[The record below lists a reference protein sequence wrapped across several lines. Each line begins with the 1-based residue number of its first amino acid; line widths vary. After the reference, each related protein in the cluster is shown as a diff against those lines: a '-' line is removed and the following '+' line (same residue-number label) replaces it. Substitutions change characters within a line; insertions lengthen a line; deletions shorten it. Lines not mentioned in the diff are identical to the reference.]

1 MTKYSIMKFLLSLY
15 SFLTLC
21 SISLSQADIHQEII
35 QLVNYVRQEPKLFL
49 EEIALPYIQ
58 ENALENSSYSKS
70 LIRTLR
76 SQRALPALNKN
87 ENLTKM
93 AVDYALEAGKRGW
106 TDHIRT
112 EARFKKYAPEIDITG
127 ENLQFG
133 SMNAVVVVMDLLIDQ
148 DVRNLG
154 HRKNILDPDFTEIG
168 VAFGMHKTYETIGV
182 MVFGGF
188 DSINR

>member
-1 MTKYSIMKFLLSLY
+1 MKFLMSLF
-15 SFLTLC
+15 SFLAINT
-21 SISLSQADIHQEII
+21 ISMSQEEIQQEII
-35 QLVNYVRQEPKLFL
+35 QLVNFVRQEPQQFL
-49 EEIALPYIQ
+49 DEIALPYIK
-58 ENALENSSYSKS
+58 ENALETSSYSKS

-76 SQRALPALNKN
+76 TQRALPALRKN

-112 EARFKKYAPEIDITG
+112 EARFKKYAPEMNVTG

-133 SMNAVVVVMDLLIDQ
+133 SMSAVEVVMDLLIDQ
-148 DVRNLG
+148 DIQHLG
-154 HRKNILDPDFTEIG
+154 HRENILDIDFTQIG
-168 VAFGMHKTYETIGV
+168 VAYDRHKTYETIGV

-188 DSINR
+188 DMD

>member
-1 MTKYSIMKFLLSLY
+1 MCLF
-15 SFLTLC
+15 SFLTVPT
-21 SISLSQADIHQEII
+21 ISFSQEEIHHEII
-35 QLVNYVRQEPKLFL
+35 QLVNFVRQEPQRFL
-49 EEIALPYIQ
+49 EEIALPYIE
-58 ENALENSSYSKS
+58 ENALENNSYAKS
-70 LIRTLR
+70 LIR
-76 SQRALPALNKN
+76 ALPSQLVLPVLNKN

-112 EARFKKYAPEIDITG
+112 EARFKKYAPKINITG

-133 SMNAVVVVMDLLIDQ
+133 SMSALEVVMDLLIDQ

-154 HRKNILDPDFTEIG
+154 HRKNILDIDFTEIG
-168 VAFGMHKTYETIGV
+168 VAFDKHKTYEKIGV

-188 DSINR
+188 DKE